1 MRDSG
6 YVTPAT
12 ISPTAHYTGFVWARH
27 GLSHPALVTA
37 EGRALFHLLRPAAA
51 IGGALGAPY
60 IESVLMTRHRLI
72 DLKLSEAIESG
83 RITQVVEI
91 AAGLSPRGWQ
101 FSQRYA
107 DRLTYIEADLPGM
120 TLRKREALAR
130 IGPLAPNH
138 RVVDLDALA
147 DDGPESLAALVAT
160 LDATQGVA
168 IVTEGLLNYFN
179 EDVVR
184 GIWQR
189 FARALVRFPLG
200 VYWSDLHLSSETRGP
215 GVGTFVKL
223 LSIFVK
229 GRVSLHFTSAEQAS
243 AALRESGFTAA
254 SLLDPRDFS
263 AQLGD
268 IPNGV
273 SRHVRIIE
281 ARATGQA

>member
-1 MRDSG
+1 
-6 YVTPAT
+6 
-12 ISPTAHYTGFVWARH
+12 
-27 GLSHPALVTA
+27 
-37 EGRALFHLLRPAAA
+37 
-51 IGGALGAPY
+51 
-60 IESVLMTRHRLI
+60 
-72 DLKLSEAIESG
+72 
-83 RITQVVEI
+83 
-91 AAGLSPRGWQ
+91 
-101 FSQRYA
+101 
-107 DRLTYIEADLPGM
+107 M

-189 FARALVRFPLG
+189 FARALVRFPRG